1 MVLRKFSKEFQA
13 LKQPTSSET
22 FDLKQK
28 HFEIRKNYKTEYF
41 LLSLLLLVVV
51 VVVVLWLLQDWV
63 LFIIIIIMC
72 SSSSSS
78 SSSSSMIVSLKQ
90 YNQNIFIFIIK

>member
-28 HFEIRKNYKTEYF
+28 HFEIRKNYKTEY
-41 LLSLLLLVVV
+41 
-51 VVVVLWLLQDWV
+51 
-63 LFIIIIIMC
+63 I
-72 SSSSSS
+72 
-78 SSSSSMIVSLKQ
+78 
-90 YNQNIFIFIIK
+90 YYRY